1 MKLGKIFKLFKKG
14 SKAASS
20 AKKKGGVPSKWP
32 SGIRIGVYGHS
43 NSGKTVYYTVLNE
56 DCKVSRKL
64 QIAVSDTSTAGEFL
78 NNYRSIWGVGTTTD
92 VGTMVDLRGEKKFP
106 DPTEGDKLLQFSA
119 IIDRDDKVSVVSLD
133 YDGKAVAIT
142 GASDNKER
150 VVDFMAGAD
159 GLLIFYDPKMLGAEL
174 QTQEHVASFT
184 NVLESLAPLNR
195 RLPIPVALVVTK
207 ADILPGFTGENETVL
222 VSPEDENFFSN
233 DYEIFLEKVLTS
245 NRIAA
250 NSVWAGTVRDIL
262 VKLKEFVK
270 VVVGRT
276 LDFQIFF
283 TSTTGATPEKIGT
296 DVGRSIY
303 APPDKMHPIGVKEP
317 FYWLLKSVLKNRGL
331 NRMRKVTKWA
341 TYLSLL
347 WIGIFSLPYLLN
359 FAYLLPGVYGEE
371 DAILQAHYDRTGT
384 TAGLPQSEITK
395 ITSRYRSY
403 ENNWVVDWL
412 FPEYRRT
419 ARQVQV
425 NYRNLE
431 AVDIKGVLD
440 RYVAGFRRIAADS
453 SRWPIRKVDEA
464 TFVENDNSVQFNGV
478 LEDIDSLRIGD
489 NETQLLDRRE
499 RIQWF
504 MGKFRDAI
512 LTPEQSGE
520 IRGFIRDRIARLE
533 EDEDIVLSSAEKDL
547 FEELKKRE
555 EAKVVVETARKT
567 GSDIEAYLATINS
580 NDDVEFRLETAPR
593 KLQSELPTLQ
603 ADAASNREV
612 IGKINKYLEGVQR
625 FKTRRQYVYR
635 LSACPDNYHVHVMV
649 KRGSADTDWRTGKA
663 LYAGVNAD
671 TITWRMGDDIV
682 LALDPDQHQE
692 SWGKNSAVKKELK
705 GKFALFDMQKSI
717 TVGSHTLSFSFE
729 ADLAELLP
737 EVD

>member
-1 MKLGKIFKLFKKG
+1 VKLGKIFRLFKKG

-20 AKKKGGVPSKWP
+20 KKKGGVPPKWP
-32 SGIRIGVYGHS
+32 PGIRIGVYGHT

-64 QIAVSDTSTAGEFL
+64 QIAVSDTTTAGEFL

-92 VGTMVDLRGEKKFP
+92 VGTMVDLRGDKKFP
-106 DPTEGDKLLQFSA
+106 DPTEGDKLLRFNA

-133 YDGKAVAIT
+133 YDGKAVSISGGT
-142 GASDNKER
+142 DNQER
-150 VVDFMAGAD
+150 VADFMAGAD

-195 RLPIPVALVVTK
+195 RLPVPVALVVTK

-233 DYEIFLEKVLTS
+233 DYEIFLEKVLAS
-245 NRIAA
+245 NRITA
-250 NSVWAGTVRDIL
+250 NSEWAGTVRDIL

-283 TSTTGATPEKIGT
+283 VSSTGETPEKIGT

-303 APPDKMHPIGVKEP
+303 APPAKMHPIGVKEP
-317 FYWLLKSVLKNRGL
+317 FYWLLKSVLKNRGI
-331 NRMRKVTKWA
+331 NRMRWLTKWA
-341 TYLSLL
+341 TYLSLI
-347 WIGIFSLPYLLN
+347 WIVVFSLPYLFN

-371 DAILQAHYDRTGT
+371 DAVLQGHRDRTGT

-395 ITSRYRSY
+395 ITSRYRTY
-403 ENNWVVDWL
+403 ENKWVVNWL
-412 FPEYRRT
+412 FPEFRRI

-440 RYVAGFRRIAADS
+440 RYVSNFRRIAADS
-453 SRWPIRKVDEA
+453 ALWPIRKVDEA
-464 TFVENDNSVQFNGV
+464 VFVENDNSARFDRV
-478 LEDIDSLRIGD
+478 LADVDSLRIGD

-512 LTPEQSGE
+512 LMPEQTGD
-520 IRGFIRDRIARLE
+520 IRGHIRDQIARLE
-533 EDEDIVLSSAEKDL
+533 ADKEIVLSGPEKTL

-555 EAKVVVETARKT
+555 EAKVVVETAKKT

-580 NDDVEFRLETAPR
+580 NNSVEFRLVTAPR
-593 KLQSELPTLQ
+593 KLRSDLPTLQ
-603 ADAASNREV
+603 GDPSNSAV
-612 IGKINKYLEGVQR
+612 IAQINKYLEGVQK
-625 FKTRRQYVYR
+625 FKTRKKYVYR
-635 LSACPDNYHVHVMV
+635 LAACPDNFHVHVMV
-649 KRGSADTDWRTGKA
+649 RRGSKDTEWRTGKA

-671 TITWRMGDDIV
+671 TLNWRMGDQIV
-682 LALDPDQHQE
+682 IALDPDQHQE
-692 SWGKNSAVKKELK
+692 SWGMNSAVKQELK
-705 GKFALFDMQKSI
+705 GKYTLFDLEKPI
-717 TVGSHTLSFSFE
+717 IIGSHTLSFSFE
-729 ADLAELLP
+729 DDLAELLP
-737 EVD
+737 KVE